1 MISQNSHAKILAQ
14 NVPNIFT
21 SLYSYG
27 IIWIYMSRGDIMF
40 AKRFDA
46 LMNIAEVSNSL
57 LGRDINMKPIT
68 MVTKENEMPLSN
80 YS

>member
-1 MISQNSHAKILAQ
+1 
-14 NVPNIFT
+14 
-21 SLYSYG
+21 
-27 IIWIYMSRGDIMF
+27 MSRGDIMF